1 MDPYYSLDIAIF
13 CFLCIVLTISVVGY
27 WFSLKATNEHFDK
40 CPNLNCDVALVND
53 RLKNAYS
60 MIHYLEQCSKEISQS
75 ISLDKLKEEVE
86 PYENLY
92 LSMSQIEEKIRTIE
106 NQQTTILR
114 VWNSVKTTNFKF
126 TSKKEIKNDCFQIK
140 TSSQCSEQPIKDF
153 MKQMTSKLEE
163 ISYSTGLYYYYM
175 VQVQKMMAQYE
186 ANRQKAIQQG
196 SVKASS
202 LMSSIIGVP
211 VKIDLSK
218 NFNNPPDPA
227 LINAVKTGNPSELAQ
242 QALANPD
249 LLKMVSGANPQAVA
263 DNTEKMIN
271 ENGPNSG
278 GALAEIGND
287 FMLKGFSKSKDP
299 EVAEKKYKSAQK
311 DKKIPTQF
319 L

>member
-1 MDPYYSLDIAIF
+1 MDRYYSLDIAIF
-13 CFLCIVLTISVVGY
+13 CFLCIILTISVVGY

-75 ISLDKLKEEVE
+75 IKLDKLKEEVE

-92 LSMSQIEEKIRTIE
+92 LSMSQIEEKIRNVE

-114 VWNSVKTTNFKF
+114 VWNSMKSTNLKF
-126 TSKKEIKNDCFQIK
+126 SSKKEIKNDCFQIK
-140 TSSQCSEQPIKDF
+140 TSRECGEQPIKDF
-153 MKQMTSKLEE
+153 MKQLTSKLEE

-175 VQVQKMMAQYE
+175 VQVQKMMAQFE

-196 SVKASS
+196 SAQASS
-202 LMSSIIGVP
+202 LMSSVIGVP

-218 NFNNPPDPA
+218 NFNSPPDPA
-227 LINAVKTGNPSELAQ
+227 LINAFKTGNPAELAQ
-242 QALANPD
+242 KALDNPD
-249 LLKMVSGANPQAVA
+249 LLKMVSNINPQTVA
-263 DNTEKMIN
+263 DNVEKSFQ

-278 GALAEIGND
+278 VELAETGNN
-287 FMLKGFSKSKDP
+287 LVSKGFANSKDP
-299 EVAEKKYKSAQK
+299 EAAEEKYKSAQK
-311 DKKIPTQF
+311 DKKIPTHF
-319 L
+319 F